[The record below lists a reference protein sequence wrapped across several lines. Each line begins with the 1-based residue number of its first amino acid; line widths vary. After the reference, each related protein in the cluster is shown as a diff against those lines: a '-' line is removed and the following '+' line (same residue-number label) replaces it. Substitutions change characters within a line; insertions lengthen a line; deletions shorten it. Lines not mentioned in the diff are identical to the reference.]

1 MEVILLS
8 DVKGIGKKGETKS
21 VSDGYAT
28 NFLIPKKLAVRK
40 TAESVKVLERQNE
53 QKRLEEEHKKEIA
66 LKNKEELEKI
76 TLEFKARKQA
86 KGQMAGS
93 ISTKEVENKLK
104 EQYGITIDKR
114 KFVEKYPINAFGYT
128 NLKIELYKGV
138 IGVIRVHVTEEE

>member
-21 VSDGYAT
+21 VNDGYAN

-40 TAESVKVLERQNE
+40 TEESLKVLEKENE
-53 QKRLEEEHKKEIA
+53 QKRLEEEAKKAEAI
-66 LKNKEELEKI
+66 KNKELLESI
-76 TLEFKARKQA
+76 TLEFKAKMQA

-93 ISTKEVENKLK
+93 ISTKEVEAKLK
-104 EQYGITIDKR
+104 NEHNISIDKR

-138 IGVIRVHVTEEE
+138 IGVIKVHVSEEK